1 MGIVQG
7 LAEYLPISSSG
18 HLEIASAILGVQ
30 SEENLTFSIVVHTA
44 TVLSTIVVLWKEVAI
59 LFKGFFQ
66 FKWNDQT
73 KYVSKI
79 VLSMIPIGIVGVL
92 FKKQVE
98 ALFGDGLVVV
108 GCCLLVTSMLLAFAY
123 YAKPRQKTNIS
134 YLDAFIIGLAQAVA
148 VLPGLS
154 RSGSTIATGIL
165 LGDKKE
171 EVAKFSFLM
180 VIIPILGESFL
191 DIIKGFGSSAEQV
204 TSIPTLSLVVGFFAA
219 FISGTLACSWML
231 KIVKNSKLIYFA
243 IYCAI
248 IGAIALI
255 YSLIG

>member
-1 MGIVQG
+1 MSWWEALIMGIVQG

-134 YLDAFIIGLAQAVA
+134 SLDSFIL
-148 VLPGLS
+148 
-154 RSGSTIATGIL
+154 
-165 LGDKKE
+165 
-171 EVAKFSFLM
+171 
-180 VIIPILGESFL
+180 
-191 DIIKGFGSSAEQV
+191 
-204 TSIPTLSLVVGFFAA
+204 
-219 FISGTLACSWML
+219 
-231 KIVKNSKLIYFA
+231 
-243 IYCAI
+243 
-248 IGAIALI
+248 
-255 YSLIG
+255 